1 MSTVNSSDEEWMV
14 DEGNEGETTIVMQEM
29 AFVRPWKVLI
39 VDDEPDV
46 HSMTR
51 LALRDMR
58 YRDRPLELMSA
69 YSAAEGYAMLAEHS
83 DIALVL
89 LDVVM
94 ETDNAGL
101 ILAGRI
107 REELGNQLVRIVL
120 RTGQPGQAPE
130 EEVIVEYDI
139 NDYKSKTELTARKL
153 FVMVVAS
160 LRTYESLL
168 VIDCSRQGLRR
179 ILKGTENLYQYSSL
193 QEFSSGV
200 LSQVSAILEVGADGV
215 FCAKRIRGK
224 ISDEDHGY
232 EIVAG
237 TGQYAQLPVLG
248 KLSETHPFFP
258 LIDKVFEMERNHYEH
273 PYDVLHFAT
282 HNGYRFVLVF
292 TPPWPLEDFQKD
304 LLSVFCDR
312 MASAF
317 DNLFLYQQL
326 RAANEATVIA
336 LADLAEYRD
345 ESTGAHIGR
354 IKRMTSAIVARLEEQ
369 GKYREEITDV
379 FKTMIGSAA
388 VLHDVGKVSTPDHVL
403 LKPGK
408 HTPEEW
414 EIMKE
419 HAIHGESILA
429 RAAKMISGESYL
441 SYGAQVAG
449 SHHEQYDG
457 NGYPRGLKGNDIP
470 LGARIVAVADVFDAL
485 VHRRIYKDSWPV
497 DKALAYMRRVSGT
510 QFDPDILE
518 AFLSVVEVNPEN
530 WIDHS
535 ER

>member
-1 MSTVNSSDEEWMV
+1 MSIVNGSDDDWLLDDSEKVEAL
-14 DEGNEGETTIVMQEM
+14 QEM
-29 AFVRPWKVLI
+29 SGICPWKILI

-51 LALRDMR
+51 LALRDMH
-58 YRDRPLELMSA
+58 YRERSLELLSA
-69 YSAAEGYAMLAEHS
+69 YSAKEGFSMLVENPDVA
-83 DIALVL
+83 IVL

-101 ILAGRI
+101 LLAARI

-153 FVMVVAS
+153 FVMVIAS

-168 VIDCSRQGLRR
+168 VIESSRQGLRR

-200 LSQVSAILEVGADGV
+200 LSQVSAILEVGTDGV
-215 FCAKRIRGK
+215 LCAKRIRGK
-224 ISDEDHGY
+224 SLEDAQGY

-237 TGQYAQLPVLG
+237 TGQYSDLPAQG
-248 KLSETHPFFP
+248 ALSVDHPFFS

-317 DNLFLYQQL
+317 DNLYLYQQL
-326 RAANEATVIA
+326 RASNEATVIA

-345 ESTGAHIGR
+345 ESTGRHIGR
-354 IKRMTSAIVARLEEQ
+354 IKRLTDAVVERLQEQ
-369 GKYREEITDV
+369 GKFREEINDV
-379 FKTMIGSAA
+379 FKAMIGTAA
-388 VLHDVGKVSTPDHVL
+388 ILHDVGKVSTPDHIL

-414 EIMKE
+414 AIMQE
-419 HAIHGESILA
+419 HARNGEKILE
-429 RAAKMISGESYL
+429 RAAQMISGESYL

-449 SHHEQYDG
+449 GHHEQFDG
-457 NGYPRGLKGNDIP
+457 SGYPRGLKGREIP
-470 LGARIVAVADVFDAL
+470 LAGRIVAVADVFDAL
-485 VHRRIYKDSWPV
+485 VHRRIYKDPWPI
-497 DKALAYMRRVSGT
+497 KTALEYMRNASGT
-510 QFDPDILE
+510 QFDPDVLA
-518 AFLSVVEVNPEN
+518 AFLSVVEPWPEQ
-530 WIDHS
+530 WV
-535 ER
+535 EPAEL